1 MTPEERIKTALN
13 GVNGLAGRVYPLEG
27 LKNAS
32 APFAFYLRRTEDEDE
47 ALDGPTG
54 LQEGTFEVN
63 IVARSY
69 ADLVT
74 LAGEARSVLLALR
87 GTAEGGLYIERAI
100 VRMTSPDLKEKE
112 VNLYRRMYI
121 LQLNYQKEDSEHE

>member
-1 MTPEERIKTALN
+1 MTPEERIKTALESVDDLP
-13 GVNGLAGRVYPLEG
+13 GKVCPLEG

-32 APFAFYLRRTEDEDE
+32 APFVFYLRRTEDEED

-54 LQEGTFEVN
+54 LQEGAFEVN
-63 IVARSY
+63 CVARSY
-69 ADLVT
+69 AELVA
-74 LAGEARSVLLALR
+74 LAGAVKPALQALQ
-87 GTAEGGLYIERAI
+87 GTTTGGLYIERAT

-112 VNLYRRMYI
+112 VNLYRRMYV